1 MSLFFTGSHTMIMN
15 KPVLRWSTLF
25 LGAISP
31 LFVAGYLHHQRNNF
45 SCETHVT
52 IVEQR
57 AVIDLIMNF
66 SFANGAGTYE
76 GSGDYLEENKP
87 PVAISNKVGFTY
99 WREEGEMILV
109 SNETNILPKKHL
121 NYLAY
126 VPDFFQHRE
135 RGIRLNI
142 RPANA
147 DSYYFSYSD
156 SPVMYCT
163 KG

>member
-1 MSLFFTGSHTMIMN
+1 MTMN
-15 KPVLRWSTLF
+15 KQALRWGVIF
-25 LGAISP
+25 LLALSP
-31 LFVAGYLHHQRNNF
+31 LLVAGYMHYQRNNF

-57 AVIDLIMNF
+57 AVIDIIMNF
-66 SFANGAGTYE
+66 SFKDGVGSYE
-76 GSGDYLEENKP
+76 SSGDYIEANKP

-99 WREEGEMILV
+99 WREGKEMIMI
-109 SNETNILPKKHL
+109 SDETNVLPKKHL
-121 NYLAY
+121 NYLSY

-147 DSYYFSYSD
+147 DSYYFSYSN

>member
-1 MSLFFTGSHTMIMN
+1 MTMN
-15 KPVLRWSTLF
+15 KQLLRWCIVF
-25 LGAISP
+25 LAAISP
-31 LFVAGYLHHQRNNF
+31 LLVAGYLHYQRNNF
-45 SCETHVT
+45 SCETHAT

-57 AVIDLIMNF
+57 AVIDMVMNF
-66 SFANGAGTYE
+66 SFNDGV
-76 GSGDYLEENKP
+76 GSYDATGEYIEDNKP

-99 WREEGEMILV
+99 WREEGEVILV
-109 SNETNILPKKHL
+109 SNETNVLPKKHL

-142 RPANA
+142 LPANA
-147 DSYYFSYSD
+147 DSYFFTYSN